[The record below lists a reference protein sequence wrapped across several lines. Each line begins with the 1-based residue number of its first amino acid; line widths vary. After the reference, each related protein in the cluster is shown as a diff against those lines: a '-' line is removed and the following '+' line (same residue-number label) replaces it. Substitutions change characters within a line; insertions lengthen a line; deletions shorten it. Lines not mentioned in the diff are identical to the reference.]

1 MEAYC
6 MSWKYIMIHC
16 TATPAERELTVA
28 DIDRYHRERGFK
40 SIGYHFVIHQDGRI
54 EEGRSLTQKGAHCY
68 GWNSSAIGI
77 AYVGGLDKEGN
88 PADTRTEAQK
98 VAIRELVRRLCTL
111 IEIKRVLG
119 HNEVSDKACPCY
131 DVRKENFEF

>member
-1 MEAYC
+1 
-6 MSWKYIMIHC
+6 
-16 TATPAERELTVA
+16 
-28 DIDRYHRERGFK
+28 K

-98 VAIRELVRRLCTL
+98 AAIRGLIERLGTL
-111 IEIKRVLG
+111 IEIQRVLG

-131 DVRKENFEF
+131 DVSVEN